1 MEIIALERVMSIL
14 KVATNHLT
22 TQYLIVK
29 LTILSRSHPH
39 YITRLALIP
48 PFVATKVNHTKHVC
62 YILKG
67 VVKLELKLLMIT
79 YIAQLNIIYSVGQ
92 NKFF

>member
-22 TQYLIVK
+22 THYLIVK

-48 PFVATKVNHTKHVC
+48 PFVATKVNHTYTCMLYFKRSSQVRIETPHDNLYSSIKH
-62 YILKG
+62 
-67 VVKLELKLLMIT
+67 
-79 YIAQLNIIYSVGQ
+79 NIQCGT
-92 NKFF
+92 K